1 VTLHDDDLVVPTR
14 RNTMGSTA
22 PRRSELVPLRF
33 ADIPAPAL
41 APPDTEPIRRAIQ
54 AEARRRRAPA
64 AGRILHLVG
73 SQAAP
78 PGVPAT
84 NGGMTVHSRDDAR
97 SAAGPPP

>member
-1 VTLHDDDLVVPTR
+1 
-14 RNTMGSTA
+14 MGSTA

-41 APPDTEPIRRAIQ
+41 APPDTEPIRRALQ
-54 AEARRRRAPA
+54 AEARRRQAR

-73 SQAAP
+73 SKAAP
-78 PGVPAT
+78 RGVPAT
-84 NGGMTVHSRDDAR
+84 DGGMTVHSRDDAR

>member
-1 VTLHDDDLVVPTR
+1 VTLHDDDLVVSTR

-54 AEARRRRAPA
+54 AEARRRQAP
-64 AGRILHLVG
+64 AGRILYLVG
-73 SQAAP
+73 SKAAP